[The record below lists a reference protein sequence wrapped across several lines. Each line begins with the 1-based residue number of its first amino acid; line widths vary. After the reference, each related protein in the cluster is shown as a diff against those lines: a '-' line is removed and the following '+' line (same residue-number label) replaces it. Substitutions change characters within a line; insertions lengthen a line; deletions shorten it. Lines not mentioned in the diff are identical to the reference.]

1 MVRKVSLG
9 VFFSTVVAIVLL
21 AVQVQAVTIPAV
33 PTASVGQTRVLQGIP
48 AIAKAFAPLAGVKWE
63 DFANTLAGICAVE
76 SRCDPA
82 TTKPLLRNGGPSQYQ
97 GIFQLGPHEAAKA
110 ENYLAEAHQKMK
122 ALAAEGKIPAD
133 AYKFVDEAITAGRAA
148 GGDTRLHPE
157 YGVILGAAKH
167 IQIHKQVQ
175 IKYPGDPLRQAAA
188 HMTAQFSG
196 ITESRIRRGGWD
208 ERIAGDP
215 FGDPATSEAAALG
228 ANKVPGALTV
238 AGAVEIAG
246 GRYAGDMHPMMVKM
260 SQLTSGMTSV
270 PAQVAA
276 FATPAYVPHRGPTL
290 SVSYGAVSTLMEDG
304 FISPQIAQPIPR
316 SPMMNM
322 LPPMNMSP
330 GTMPGF
336 FSSPPVQNQ
345 QQISPAPQQNT
356 TPGNTPLPTPT
367 PIPNQQSTSS
377 TTPSALIIA
386 QSTRIPRRGSTL
398 ISWASVGTAPDS
410 CTVTKK
416 WHPIFHGKSGK
427 SAAPVRTHRRDGH
440 AHVCLSVHIIFG
452 HRHPK
457 ERRRPGAIIQ
467 RFDIRIYT

>member
-1 MVRKVSLG
+1 MVRQASLG
-9 VFFSTVVAIVLL
+9 VFFSIAVAIALL
-21 AVQVQAVTIPAV
+21 AVQVHAQTTPVVQTGSA
-33 PTASVGQTRVLQGIP
+33 GETRVLQGIP

-148 GGDTRLHPE
+148 GGDMRLHPE

-167 IQIHKQVQ
+167 IQLSRQVQ
-175 IKYPGDPLRQAAA
+175 QAYPGDPLRQTAA
-188 HMTAQFSG
+188 HLTAQFSG
-196 ITESRIRRGGWD
+196 VTGSKIAAGNWNAPIT
-208 ERIAGDP
+208 GDP
-215 FGDPATSEAAALG
+215 FGNPATSEAAALG
-228 ANKVPGALTV
+228 ANKVSGALTV

-246 GRYAGDMHPMMVKM
+246 GRYAGVMQPMMVKM
-260 SQLTSGMTSV
+260 SQLTNGMTSV

-276 FATPAYVPHRGPTL
+276 FATPAYVPARGPTL
-290 SVSYGAVSTLMEDG
+290 SVSYGAVSTLMEEG

-345 QQISPAPQQNT
+345 QQISPSPQQNAVSA
-356 TPGNTPLPTPT
+356 NTPTSMPT
-367 PIPNQQSTSS
+367 PISNQQSTSS
-377 TTPSALIIA
+377 TTPASLIIA
-386 QSTRIPRRGSTL
+386 QSARIPRRGSTL

-410 CTVTKK
+410 CTVTRNGVQ
-416 WHPIFHGKSGK
+416 FSTGNQGSQLL
-427 SAAPVRTHRRDGH
+427 
-440 AHVCLSVHIIFG
+440 LSVLTGETGTLTFALRCASFSG
-452 HRHPK
+452 T
-457 ERRRPGAIIQ
+457 AIQ
-467 RFDIRIYT
+467 RSVDVFVQ